1 MLLSATHTA
10 VAFLVSSALGAL
22 CFAGQ
27 DDQGSDLPP
36 PPWET
41 QPAETVPP
49 QPAQV
54 GQPGQV
60 SPSQSL
66 LGQPGGM
73 QFPPGY
79 LEQPGAQHPQSM
91 PNMQYG
97 GMYPP
102 MQGNRAAGM
111 YPQQMAG
118 DLYQQQM
125 YGGQMAGY
133 GYDQQPG
140 GYYVPNA
147 AYEYSSANELS
158 QRMNG
163 LAMQNNSL
171 YGTPAS
177 SSLQQANRP
186 TRLEDSLFGDLV
198 NIAKTKPSKTAANNK
213 AGDL

>member
-1 MLLSATHTA
+1 MG
-10 VAFLVSSALGAL
+10 VAFPVSSALSAL
-22 CFAGQ
+22 YFAGQ
-27 DDQGSDLPP
+27 DDQSSDLPP

-41 QPAETVPP
+41 QPAESVPP

-60 SPSQSL
+60 PPSQL
-66 LGQPGGM
+66 LLTGQPGGM

-91 PNMQYG
+91 PNTQYG

-102 MQGNRAAGM
+102 MQGNQAAAM
-111 YPQQMAG
+111 YSQQMAG
-118 DLYQQQM
+118 DLYQQ

-133 GYDQQPG
+133 GYGQQPG

-147 AYEYSSANELS
+147 AYAYTSANELS

-171 YGTPAS
+171 YGAPAS

-186 TRLEDSLFGDLV
+186 TRPEDSLFGDLV
-198 NIAKTKPSKTAANNK
+198 NIAKTKPSKTATNNK